1 MVLLKKMT
9 MMSWLKKVNAIDT
22 SKLVSKT
29 EYNAKIKDIE
39 DKIPSIIN
47 IATTPAG
54 IRCL

>member
-1 MVLLKKMT
+1 MVVLKKMT